1 MDGEGQ
7 CLVQFQGSKTVL
19 VNWPNILAQV
29 EAAANTI
36 PPLTAVGL
44 LGAVLTW
51 FMYQGAKLPAEIRTL
66 AHRIDGLTRAM
77 LADMMERES
86 TGMKAKDYCRNEM
99 AKIDARMRK

>member
-1 MDGEGQ
+1 MN
-7 CLVQFQGSKTVL
+7 LL
-19 VNWPNILAQV
+19 IAQI
-29 EAAANTI
+29 ESATSSI

-44 LGAVLTW
+44 LTAVLSW